1 MFGGFSEL
9 LPWMAVNGN
18 TAHVNIAEQEKDEQ
32 SVLSHYK
39 QLIRLRKNQSVF
51 SESAFELIMK
61 NHPQVFAYL
70 RKSDTKQVL
79 VLTNLSRKPCQIDL
93 PTRVSNKK
101 WQPLLTNAERPAV
114 EKRIRMQPYD
124 AWVFEEIAAVSADLS

>member
-1 MFGGFSEL
+1 MNSPF
-9 LPWMAVNGN
+9 
-18 TAHVNIAEQEKDEQ
+18 
-32 SVLSHYK
+32 LSHYK

-51 SESAFELIMK
+51 SDSSFELILK

-79 VLTNLSRKPCQIDL
+79 VLTNLSRNPCQIDL

-101 WQPLLTNAERPAV
+101 WQLLLTNTVDVPAV
-114 EKRIRMQPYD
+114 SKRLRLQPYD
-124 AWVFEEIAAVSADLS
+124 AWVFEEIDLGVCR